1 MNREQEKIIRSLVK
15 EAIEED
21 EQLNE
26 FIKQISNAV
35 SQGVDRMKGAAQNVS
50 ASIQGAKAGLTG
62 NVQGVQAANQQK
74 AQVAV
79 NFMKNQGARIEKDAA
94 NYFNQLNQ
102 RAQSAAQSP
111 GGHAPGDQ
119 NADTKNHDYMLARAL
134 KGFANAAKQA
144 NTESPAVNKTVQTIN
159 TSVTQPINTVE
170 KPAAN
175 KQPAT
180 NKPKQNQQKKQN
192 QQQNQ
197 NQQQGQQQNQPSND
211 NAKQVAAENRLLN
224 NKNLTINEIVDLV
237 NYLYK

>member
-1 MNREQEKIIRSLVK
+1 MKKDEILLRALIK
-15 EAIEED
+15 ETLNED
-21 EQLNE
+21 EQINE

-74 AQVAV
+74 ANVAI

-102 RAQSAAQSP
+102 RAQTASQSP
-111 GGHAPGDQ
+111 GGHAPGDEK
-119 NADTKNHDYMLARAL
+119 ADSKNHDYMLARAL

-144 NTESPAVNKTVQTIN
+144 NTQSPAVNKTVQSIN
-159 TSVTQPINTVE
+159 TSVTQAINAVE
-170 KPAAN
+170 KPQTT
-175 KQPAT
+175 KPAT
-180 NKPKQNQQKKQN
+180 KPATSTQPTTQQPVA
-192 QQQNQ
+192 
-197 NQQQGQQQNQPSND
+197 PSND
-211 NAKQVAAENRLLN
+211 NAQTQVAAENKLFKD
-224 NKNLTINEIVDLV
+224 KNLNVNEIVNLV